1 MEFCEEFVPIGSV
14 ADFEQ
19 VFSCGNYCL
28 NLCVDGEA
36 EVLRSAVIWR
46 GFFLCWKIQGLGCK

>member
-1 MEFCEEFVPIGSV
+1 MEFCEDFVPIGIV

-28 NLCVDGEA
+28 NLCINGEV
-36 EVLRSAVIWR
+36 EVLRRAVIW
-46 GFFLCWKIQGLGCK
+46 